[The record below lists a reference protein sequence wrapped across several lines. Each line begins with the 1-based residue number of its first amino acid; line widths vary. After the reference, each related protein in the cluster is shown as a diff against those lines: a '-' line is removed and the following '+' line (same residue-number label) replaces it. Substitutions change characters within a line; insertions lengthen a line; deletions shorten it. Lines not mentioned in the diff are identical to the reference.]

1 MYRAMIVAVVAV
13 RMVQV
18 AVHEVI
24 NVVSVRHGFVAAAR
38 TMLVPLLML
47 AASVIGSAVRGIRA
61 GDRQLVL
68 LDAALGPVVQ
78 MAVVEVIDV
87 ALVLD
92 GGVAAIQAVVVRV
105 SLVMRA
111 HARPPSWLSG
121 ADPVASSSA

>member
-61 GDRQLVL
+61 GDRQLML

-105 SLVMRA
+105 SL
-111 HARPPSWLSG
+111 
-121 ADPVASSSA
+121 